1 MRFASAL
8 LAVGCLLS
16 IAPGQWLETTIMLP
30 DSLCGL
36 RHPRCLTYNSVNN
49 TICVGGD
56 DGECVLA
63 IDGATN
69 QKIARIP
76 TGSYG
81 IALCYNPTNNK
92 VYCANSWSDDVTV
105 IDGASNSVITT
116 VAAGDYPCALCYNPQ
131 NNKVYGANEYSD
143 NVTVIDGATNQVLRT
158 IGVGDSPLAFCHNP
172 RENRVYVANVYGSSI
187 SVLRDSGGGI
197 TETMNDERGTMNVGP
212 TIVRGIIRLTIDEC
226 RMSNAGLLNA
236 AGRKVMDL
244 KPGANDVSRLAPGVY
259 FVRAVS
265 GKLSAV
271 GCRRVVLGR

>member
-1 MRFASAL
+1 
-8 LAVGCLLS
+8 
-16 IAPGQWLETTIMLP
+16 
-30 DSLCGL
+30 
-36 RHPRCLTYNSVNN
+36 
-49 TICVGGD
+49 
-56 DGECVLA
+56 VLA
-63 IDGATN
+63 TVAAGDRPLALCYNPQNNKVYCANYYSDNVTVIDGATN
-69 QKIARIP
+69 SVITNVTAGDYPQ
-76 TGSYG
+76 
-81 IALCYNPTNNK
+81 ALCYNPTNNK
-92 VYCANSWSDDVTV
+92 VYCANE
-105 IDGASNSVITT
+105 G
-116 VAAGDYPCALCYNPQ
+116 
-131 NNKVYGANEYSD
+131 SD
-143 NVTVIDGATNQVLRT
+143 NVTVIDGATNSVLRT
-158 IGVGDSPLAFCHNP
+158 IGVGDYPMTFCHNP